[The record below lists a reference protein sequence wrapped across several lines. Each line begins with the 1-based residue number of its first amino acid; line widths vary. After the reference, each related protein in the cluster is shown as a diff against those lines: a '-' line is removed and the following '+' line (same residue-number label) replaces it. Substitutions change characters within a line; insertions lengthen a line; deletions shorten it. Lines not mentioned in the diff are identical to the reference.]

1 MDIQLKGITKTFD
14 DHGSRRIIFQDM
26 ELTLP
31 RGEFSV
37 IVGKSGVGKSS
48 LLNLISG
55 IDAPDRG
62 EIHIGDNCLTRMDDT
77 RLTLFRRRHIGFIF
91 QFFHLIPVLTVLE
104 NALLVAELDGGAT
117 PDQNRRARELLDR
130 VGLAG
135 REKDFPDTLSGGEQ
149 QRVAIA
155 RALVPDPPILL
166 ADEPT
171 GNLDQ
176 ETGKGVLDM
185 LLDLARNQGKT
196 LVMVTHS
203 RGAMDYTNTVYTV
216 TQGQLIPRRDP

>member
-1 MDIQLKGITKTFD
+1 M
-14 DHGSRRIIFQDM
+14 
-26 ELTLP
+26 
-31 RGEFSV
+31 
-37 IVGKSGVGKSS
+37 
-48 LLNLISG
+48 
-55 IDAPDRG
+55 
-62 EIHIGDNCLTRMDDT
+62 
-77 RLTLFRRRHIGFIF
+77 
-91 QFFHLIPVLTVLE
+91 LTVLE

-203 RGAMDYTNTVYTV
+203 RGAMDYANTVYTV

>member
-62 EIHIGDNCLTRMDDT
+62 EIHIGDHCLTRMDDT

-203 RGAMDYTNTVYTV
+203 RGAMDYANTVYTV

>member
-203 RGAMDYTNTVYTV
+203 RGAMDYANTVYTV